1 MAVTTHVDDAM
12 TEPMTDRLSDY
23 AHHLESLQTRFGVA
37 LQAASLEAALVHSGL
52 LLPVFR
58 DDQSYPFRPQAWYSI
73 WGPLPPA
80 PDCFLYVKPGARPR
94 LLICSPAD
102 FWYEPQARP
111 TGQWTRHFDIEVLDS
126 LDAVRAALPQN
137 LAQVALIGEPCAAM
151 SGWGL
156 AAQNPEKL
164 L

>member
-1 MAVTTHVDDAM
+1 MAVTTHV
-12 TEPMTDRLSDY
+12 TDEMAESMIESGSEY
-23 AHHLESLQTRFGVA
+23 EAHLASLQARFGAA
-37 LQAASLEAALVHSGL
+37 LAASGHDAALVYSGL

-80 PDCFLYVKPGARPR
+80 PDCFLYVEPGARPR

-111 TGQWTRHFDIEVLDS
+111 TGDWTRHFEIQVLGS
-126 LDAVRAALPQN
+126 LSAVRAALPHS
-137 LAQVALIGEPCAAM
+137 LARVALIGAPSAEMA
-151 SGWGL
+151 GW
-156 AAQNPEKL
+156 
-164 L
+164 